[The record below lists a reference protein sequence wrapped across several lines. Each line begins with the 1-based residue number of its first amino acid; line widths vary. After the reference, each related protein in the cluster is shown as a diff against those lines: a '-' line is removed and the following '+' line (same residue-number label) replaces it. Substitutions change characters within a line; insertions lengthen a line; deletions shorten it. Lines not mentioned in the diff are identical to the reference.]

1 MWSEVH
7 SDIPGAVTM
16 PDGQVGQGPELD
28 LMVEA
33 GGALE

>member
-1 MWSEVH
+1 MWSKAC

-16 PDGQVGQGPELD
+16 PDGQVGQGPELG
-28 LMVEA
+28 LTVEA